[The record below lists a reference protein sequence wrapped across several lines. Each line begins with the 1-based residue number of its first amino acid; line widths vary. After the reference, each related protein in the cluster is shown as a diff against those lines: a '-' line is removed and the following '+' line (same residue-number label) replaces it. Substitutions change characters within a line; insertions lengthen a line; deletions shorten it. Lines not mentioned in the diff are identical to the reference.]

1 MKARL
6 PIYAKIL
13 FWFFIN
19 LAVLGTAGWFVLR
32 GKLRFS
38 IFSESSVTE
47 RVAQVTDRLV
57 KELPLQPGP
66 LWTVITNKFSVQ
78 HGVVFYC
85 YDDMGRLLAGPQK
98 AIPPEI
104 HSRLLRRGPEGRPI
118 DRPGAGPGRPPR
130 DDGPPPDDERPP
142 RNIGRPTRD
151 DEFERP
157 PGGPLPRL
165 FGRPAPASRFVAE
178 TSDPH
183 TYWVGIRVDTL
194 RDGAEPGYIV
204 VSSTSPTGNGLYLDL
219 KPFVWAGA
227 GVLILS
233 ALIWFPFVRGITRS
247 VKEMRDA
254 TGRLAEGD
262 FAARVGDDRRDELGE
277 LGDGINRMAV
287 RLKGYV
293 EGQKRFL
300 SDVAHELCAPTARLQ
315 MSLGILEQRAPES
328 EHERLADVRE
338 EVEHMS
344 NLVHELLQF
353 SKASLGSKKVALQ
366 PLDTRAI
373 AEQAIHREAGD
384 TSQITL
390 AIGQNE
396 LALADSGLLQRA
408 LGNLIR
414 NAIRHAGHA
423 GPIVVSAA
431 ADSDRICITVSDEG
445 PGIPETEMPRIF
457 DPFYRIDE
465 ARTRETGGVGLGL
478 AIVKTC
484 VEACNGTVSAANRQ
498 PKGFSVTIS
507 LKRPEMGSISKTEI

>member
-66 LWTVITNKFSVQ
+66 QWTVITNKFSVQ
-78 HGVVFYC
+78 HDVVFYC

-104 HSRLLRRGPEGRPI
+104 HSRISRRGPEGRPV

-142 RNIGRPTRD
+142 
-151 DEFERP
+151 
-157 PGGPLPRL
+157 GGPLPRL
-165 FGRPAPASRFVAE
+165 LGRPAPVSRFVAE

-183 TYWVGIRVDTL
+183 TYWVGIRVEAL
-194 RDGAEPGYIV
+194 RDGVEPGYIV
-204 VSSTSPTGNGLYLDL
+204 VSSTSPTGNGLYLDV

-227 GVLILS
+227 GVLMLS

-262 FAARVGDDRRDELGE
+262 FAARVDDNRRDELGE

-344 NLVHELLQF
+344 KLVHELLQF
-353 SKASLGSKKVALQ
+353 SKASIGSKKVALQ
-366 PLDTRAI
+366 PVDVRAI

-396 LALADSGLLQRA
+396 LALADPDLLQRA

-423 GPIVVSAA
+423 GPIVVS
-431 ADSDRICITVSDEG
+431 SKSEGDRICIAVSDEG

-465 ARTRETGGVGLGL
+465 ARTCETGGVGLGL

-484 VEACNGTVSAANRQ
+484 IEACLGTVSAANHQ
-498 PKGFSVTIS
+498 PKGFRVTIS
-507 LKRPEMGSISKTEI
+507 LQRPSAGSIEQGEI